1 MAVMNERDKKPT
13 PFSLRLSE
21 DEREYLE
28 KLSGDIPLGA
38 YIRAKILDE
47 PMPRKVYRKPKKA
60 LKDQKALAQVQAMLG
75 ASRISSNLNQ
85 LAKAMNSG
93 SLPLNRETREAI
105 IQACKDIEFMRKELV
120 RALGLRPPK

>member
-1 MAVMNERDKKPT
+1 MDEQDKSKPA
-13 PFSLRLSE
+13 PFCIRLTHEQRGFLE
-21 DEREYLE
+21 DQA
-28 KLSGDIPLGA
+28 GNIPLGT
-38 YIRAKILDE
+38 YIRQRLLGE
-47 PMPRKVYRKPKKA
+47 KPQRRNGKRP

-93 SLPLNRETREAI
+93 SLPVNRETREAI
-105 IQACKDIEFMRKELV
+105 LKACKDIEFMRQELV

>member
-1 MAVMNERDKKPT
+1 MNERDKKPT

-21 DEREYLE
+21 SERDYLE
-28 KLSGDIPLGA
+28 KISGDVPLGA

-47 PMPRKVYRKPKKA
+47 PMPRKIYRKPKKA

-93 SLPLNRETREAI
+93 SLPVNKETREAI

>member
-1 MAVMNERDKKPT
+1 MNERDKSKPA
-13 PFSLRLSE
+13 PFCIRLTHE
-21 DEREYLE
+21 QREFLE
-28 KLSGDIPLGA
+28 EQAGNIPLGT
-38 YIRAKILDE
+38 YIRQRLLGE
-47 PMPRKVYRKPKKA
+47 KPQRRNGKRP

-93 SLPLNRETREAI
+93 SLPVNKETREAI
-105 IQACKDIEFMRKELV
+105 LQACKDIKFMRQELV